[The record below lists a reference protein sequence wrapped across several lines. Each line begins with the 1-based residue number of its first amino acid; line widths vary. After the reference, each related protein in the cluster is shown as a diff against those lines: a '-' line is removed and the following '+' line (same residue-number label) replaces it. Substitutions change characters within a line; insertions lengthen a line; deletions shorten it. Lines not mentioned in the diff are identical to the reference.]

1 MKLINSS
8 IVFIFDGEATLATF
22 IKDTLNNKILP
33 SDISSKQVIHVPA
46 IPIIIDLENGYSIH
60 IYHNKLNIQINYP
73 EPHQLDDIT
82 VLNDK
87 LEDIATNFIDIK
99 KELNYKALGINF
111 KILIPTGQ
119 YWLSLKELQNQAII
133 VDLKYHIKRE
143 PFIIINQ
150 ISQSKIEKNESNK
163 LEFLFDSN
171 FHLELSE
178 LKDREQIIKD
188 AIAQRNQCFITL
200 KELIHASL
208 TPNEKN

>member
-8 IVFIFDGEATLATF
+8 IVFIFDGEAALASF
-22 IKDTLNNKILP
+22 IEDTLSKKILP
-33 SDISSKQVIHVPA
+33 PNISSKQVIHVPT

-82 VLNDK
+82 VLHDK
-87 LEDIATNFIDIK
+87 LEDIATNFINIK

-150 ISQSKIEKNESNK
+150 ISQSMIEKNESNE

-171 FHLELSE
+171 FHLELSKLE
-178 LKDREQIIKD
+178 NKEKIIKE
-188 AIAQRNQCFITL
+188 AIAQRNQCLINL
-200 KELIHASL
+200 KELIHASF
-208 TPNEKN
+208 TQNEEN